1 MSDTKIQWHPGFIS
15 AMDLELCENRTDLV
29 YEREYNLNTKPL
41 EIDLLV
47 IKKDRN
53 VQMINEIGKLF
64 RGHNIME
71 YKSPEDGLNIDA
83 FYKSGA
89 YASLYKSYGE
99 TVDKRTADDI
109 TVSIVRQSRP
119 AGLFGYFEK
128 HGIRVTN
135 SFHGIYYVLD
145 AVLFPTQIVVTRE
158 LADSVLEVSIRA
170 NWKIVE
176 ELRGDGNM
184 CQALLEIME
193 PEIMKIKEEVRQE
206 TRQET
211 ILCAVEGFR
220 DLGTGDD
227 KIREILKKKY
237 GFSDEEAEEYL

>member
-1 MSDTKIQWHPGFIS
+1 M
-15 AMDLELCENRTDLV
+15 
-29 YEREYNLNTKPL
+29 
-41 EIDLLV
+41 
-47 IKKDRN
+47 
-53 VQMINEIGKLF
+53 
-64 RGHNIME
+64 
-71 YKSPEDGLNIDA
+71 
-83 FYKSGA
+83 
-89 YASLYKSYGE
+89 
-99 TVDKRTADDI
+99 
-109 TVSIVRQSRP
+109 P

-135 SFHGIYYVLD
+135 PFHGIYYVLD

-170 NWKIVE
+170 NRKMVE

-206 TRQET
+206 T

-220 DLGTGDD
+220 DLGTSDD

>member
-1 MSDTKIQWHPGFIS
+1 
-15 AMDLELCENRTDLV
+15 
-29 YEREYNLNTKPL
+29 
-41 EIDLLV
+41 
-47 IKKDRN
+47 
-53 VQMINEIGKLF
+53 
-64 RGHNIME
+64 ME
-71 YKSPEDGLNIDA
+71 YKSPEDGLNIDT
-83 FYKSGA
+83 FYKPGA

-99 TVDKRTADDI
+99 TVDKRTADDM

-135 SFHGIYYVLD
+135 PFHGIYYVLD

-158 LADSVLEVSIRA
+158 LDKKEHTWLTALSEGMEKQDMRALLERIDTLTQKIDRELADSVLEVSIRA
-170 NWKIVE
+170 NRKIVE

-193 PEIMKIKEEVRQE
+193 PEIMKIKEEV
-206 TRQET
+206 RQET